1 MIEKTVKVH
10 LDTLEFMPYGRAV
23 ALGFFDG
30 MHLGHQDIIR
40 KMVKFAKSN
49 GLRSTVQ
56 TFSGFPKDDGVCLT
70 TLNERLEILS
80 EMGVDEMLVIDFD
93 RIRDLEPEQFFND
106 ILRINVNAKLIL
118 SGEDYRFGK
127 GAKGDRDLLK
137 RLGSEN
143 DVAVKII
150 KEKCLEGEDI
160 KISSTRMKEA
170 VLKGD
175 VERFMEFSGGRP
187 FLYEGTVIEGKKL
200 GRQIGFPTVNMK
212 IPENKIVAAKGVY
225 VSRVMLGK
233 TTFYGV
239 TNIGRRPT
247 VEDSGT
253 DLVETNIFD
262 FDEDIYGAF
271 IRVELLK
278 FLRPEKAFGSVE
290 ELCGEVSKN
299 KIQAKTYL
307 TESGMIS

>member
-1 MIEKTVKVH
+1 MTEKTVKVH

-40 KMVKFAKSN
+40 KMVKYAKAN

-70 TLNERLEILS
+70 TLNERIDILS

-93 RIRDLEPEQFFND
+93 RIKDLEPEEFFND
-106 ILRINVNAKLIL
+106 ILRIRLNARLIL

-127 GAKGDRDLLK
+127 GAKGDRELLRK
-137 RLGSEN
+137 LGAED
-143 DVAVKII
+143 DVIVKIV
-150 KEKCLEGEDI
+150 KEKCLPGEDI

-170 VLKGD
+170 ILSGD
-175 VERFMEFSGGRP
+175 AERFMEYSGGRP

-200 GRQIGFPTVNMK
+200 GREIGFPTVNMK

-225 VSRVMLGK
+225 VSRIYIGK
-233 TTFYGV
+233 TMFYGV
-239 TNIGRRPT
+239 TNIGLRPT
-247 VEDSGT
+247 VEDSNV

-262 FDEDIYGAF
+262 FDEEIYGAF

-290 ELCGEVSKN
+290 DLVEEVSKN